1 MDYLMPTSMETPMNV
16 EVLLSEDAPSQHN
29 ALGMKGAGEGGIVAV
44 GAAIANAVEDALA
57 PFGVRIT
64 RLPLTPNAVAE
75 LLRNSRKG

>member
-1 MDYLMPTSMETPMNV
+1 MEAPMDV
-16 EVLLSEDAPSQHN
+16 EILLSEDAPSQHN

-64 RLPLTPNAVAE
+64 RLPLTPNAIAD
-75 LLRNSRKG
+75 LLSSSQESQAS